1 MLGEKCPGEVHQI
14 GEYPVVGVGP
24 EGGKFKAVAGLFL
37 LLGGGSG
44 LPDGV
49 PAGGVG
55 IILGV
60 GAVGDHK
67 NLHILIQ
74 AAARPKAV
82 PLVAVYLIKRLP
94 NRHAPAFQ
102 LDMDQGQ
109 TVHQNRH
116 IIAVVIPRPVLLVHG
131 VLVDDLEAVVVDV
144 LFVNEGDIFALASV
158 PPEDLHKV
166 LLDTAGLVLNAVVG
180 VGDALTEKPLPF
192 GIGEGVT
199 VQLLQF
205 LSEIG
210 DQLRLRV
217 NRQILIPLL
226 AEKADKFLFQRG
238 LALISVGAGFDRLIF
253 RYHCVFGSLGNDVE
267 VAHV

>member
-94 NRHAPAFQ
+94 DRHAPAFQ

-109 TVHQNRH
+109 AVHQNRH
-116 IIAVVIPRPVLLVHG
+116 VIAVVIPRPVLLANG
-131 VLVDDLEAVVVDV
+131 VLVDDLEAVVMDVFLVNQGDV
-144 LFVNEGDIFALASV
+144 LALTGV

-166 LLDTAGLVLNAVVG
+166 LLDAAGLVFNAVVG
-180 VGDALTEKPLPF
+180 VGDALVKKPLPL
-192 GIGEGVT
+192 GIGEGVA
-199 VQLLQF
+199 VQLLHF
-205 LSEIG
+205 FAEIG
-210 DQLRLRV
+210 NQLRFGV
-217 NRQILIPLL
+217 NGQILVPLL
-226 AEKADKFLFQRG
+226 AEQANKLLFQRR
-238 LALISVGAGFDRLIF
+238 LALVSVGAGLDRLIF
-253 RYHCVFGSLGNDVE
+253 CYHRVFGGLGYDVE
-267 VAHV
+267 IAHV